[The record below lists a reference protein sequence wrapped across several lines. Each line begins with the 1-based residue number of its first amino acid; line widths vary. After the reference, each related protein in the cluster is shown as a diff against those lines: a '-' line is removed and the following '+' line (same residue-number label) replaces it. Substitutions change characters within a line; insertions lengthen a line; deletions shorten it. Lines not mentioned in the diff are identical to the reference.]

1 MASTSISRT
10 PSSTGNRQ
18 TWTFSAWVKRSQ
30 LSTDQKIFE
39 ASPDGSNTTDI
50 RLKTDDTLQV
60 YSEVGGVTKY
70 NLKTNRKLRD
80 TSAWYHVVIAVD
92 TTQGTSSNRVK
103 LYINGVQET
112 SLNTATY
119 PDQNFDTLVN
129 YASQINV
136 IGRRNPYSDFYFNG
150 LISYAALVD
159 GTQEL
164 PTIFGETDSVTGQWK
179 IKTDITPSVAWG
191 TNGFLILK
199 NGNSL
204 TDESTNTNNFTLG
217 SGTLTNTLDCPSNVF
232 ATLNSLLTGSYAS
245 LSNGNNTLTGTS
257 SANNAHRPATLQ
269 VGTSGKYYYEVKITA
284 NENGVGFEYPVD
296 GVVPNSEAIQQG
308 DGNGAAGFY
317 PKLFFACNGRIERSN
332 LGTGLADLTGL
343 TVIGSTGIKMFAI
356 DMDNGA
362 IYIGANGAWLNNGS
376 AIGVPS
382 SGSSKTGA
390 MWGFNPSDYPNIA
403 ICSSAY
409 DAAVSNY
416 NFGNGYFGT
425 SAVTSAGTAGST
437 PGVFEYDVPSGYEPL
452 TTKGLN
458 A

>member
-18 TWTFSAWVKRSQ
+18 TWTFSAWVKRSE
-30 LSTDQKIFE
+30 LSTNQKIFE

-70 NLKTNRKLRD
+70 NLKTNRVLRD
-80 TSAWYHVVIAVD
+80 TNGWMHIVVAVD

-204 TDESTNTNNFTLG
+204 TDESTNSNNFTLG
-217 SGTLTNTLDCPSNVF
+217 SGTLTNSLDCPSNVF
-232 ATLNSLLTGSYAS
+232 ATWNSLDQWFFWGAAESSNIT
-245 LSNGNNTLTGTS
+245 NGNTTVQSGNSQYAYIPTTLG
-257 SANNAHRPATLQ
+257 AN
-269 VGTSGKYYYEVKITA
+269 SKKYYWEIKPSARNGGTGDLLVGVTSTQSVSTVQTLGWHPNDVAYR
-284 NENGVGFEYPVD
+284 ENGNKKINNSDTSYGNSYTLND
-296 GVVPNSEAIQQG
+296 IIGVAMDLDNNKLYFSKNGVWQNSG
-308 DGNGAAGFY
+308 D
-317 PKLFFACNGRIERSN
+317 PTS
-332 LGTGLADLTGL
+332 
-343 TVIGSTGIKMFAI
+343 GSTGT
-356 DMDNGA
+356 GA
-362 IYIGANGAWLNNGS
+362 IPLTASASTGLGNYFASVAYVNGS
-376 AIGVPS
+376 YNA
-382 SGSSKTGA
+382 TFQA
-390 MWGFNPSDYPNIA
+390 
-403 ICSSAY
+403 
-409 DAAVSNY
+409 
-416 NFGNGYFGT
+416 NFGNGFFGT
-425 SAVTSAGTAGST
+425 SAVADNSTATAST
-437 PGVFEYDVPSGYEPL
+437 PGTFNYDVPAGYQPL

>member
-18 TWTFSAWVKRSQ
+18 TWTFSAWVKRSE
-30 LSTDQKIFE
+30 LSTNQKIFE

-70 NLKTNRKLRD
+70 NLKTNRVLRD
-80 TSAWYHVVIAVD
+80 TNGWMHIVVAVD

-164 PTIFGETDSVTGQWK
+164 PTIFGETDSVTGEWK

-232 ATLNSLLTGSYAS
+232 ATLNPLYNSGGTVTY
-245 LSNGNNTLTGTS
+245 SNGNNTFTEPDSQWKTTFS
-257 SANNAHRPATLQ
+257 TL
-269 VGTSGKYYYEVKITA
+269 GASSGKYYAEFKSNGNYTQIGVADYNVTKSGTA
-284 NENGVGFEYPVD
+284 DYNFASSTVISTQGYGYYNGNGDLYYRGSSTSYGDTYGNGDIIQVGLDCDNNRVFFGKNGVWQ
-296 GVVPNSEAIQQG
+296 NSA
-308 DGNGAAGFY
+308 DPTN
-317 PKLFFACNGRIERSN
+317 S
-332 LGTGLADLTGL
+332 GTGFAMTATNATYVFALAVT
-343 TVIGSTGIKMFAI
+343 S
-356 DMDNGA
+356 
-362 IYIGANGAWLNNGS
+362 
-376 AIGVPS
+376 
-382 SGSSKTGA
+382 
-390 MWGFNPSDYPNIA
+390 NP
-403 ICSSAY
+403 C
-409 DAAVSNY
+409 DA
-416 NFGNGYFGT
+416 NFGNGFFGT
-425 SAVTSAGTAGST
+425 SAVADNSTATAST
-437 PGVFEYDVPSGYEPL
+437 PGTFNYDVPAGYQPL

>member
-112 SLNTATY
+112 SFSTATY

-129 YASQINV
+129 FANQINV

-150 LISYAALVD
+150 LMSYVALVD

-164 PTIFGETDSVTGQWK
+164 PTIFGETDSVTGEWK
-179 IKTDITPSVAWG
+179 IKTDITPSSAWG

-232 ATLNSLLTGSYAS
+232 ATLNPLYNSGGTVTY
-245 LSNGNNTLTGTS
+245 SNGNNTFTEPDSQWKTTFS
-257 SANNAHRPATLQ
+257 TL
-269 VGTSGKYYYEVKITA
+269 GASSGKYYAEFKSNGNYTQIGVADYNVTKSGTA
-284 NENGVGFEYPVD
+284 DYNFASSTVISTQGYGYYNGNGDLYYRGSSTSYGDTYGNGDIIQVGLDCDNNRVFFGKNGVWQ
-296 GVVPNSEAIQQG
+296 NSA
-308 DGNGAAGFY
+308 DPTN
-317 PKLFFACNGRIERSN
+317 S
-332 LGTGLADLTGL
+332 GTGFAMTATNATYVFALAVT
-343 TVIGSTGIKMFAI
+343 S
-356 DMDNGA
+356 
-362 IYIGANGAWLNNGS
+362 
-376 AIGVPS
+376 
-382 SGSSKTGA
+382 
-390 MWGFNPSDYPNIA
+390 NP
-403 ICSSAY
+403 C
-409 DAAVSNY
+409 DA
-416 NFGNGYFGT
+416 NFGNGFFGT
-425 SAVTSAGTAGST
+425 SAVADNSTATAST
-437 PGVFEYDVPSGYEPL
+437 PGTFNYDVPTGYQPL

>member
-112 SLNTATY
+112 SFSTATY

-129 YASQINV
+129 FANQINV

-204 TDESTNTNNFTLG
+204 TDESTNSNNFTLG
-217 SGTLTNTLDCPSNVF
+217 SGTLTNSLDCPSNVF
-232 ATLNSLLTGSYAS
+232 ATFNSLYKSNETLSY
-245 LSNGNNTLTGTS
+245 GNTRSVLATS
-257 SANNAHRPATLQ
+257 DQFGGVSTIG
-269 VGTSGKYYYEVKITA
+269 VSSGKWYAEFK
-284 NENGVGFEYPVD
+284 
-296 GVVPNSEAIQQG
+296 
-308 DGNGAAGFY
+308 
-317 PKLFFACNGRIERSN
+317 
-332 LGTGLADLTGL
+332 
-343 TVIGSTGIKMFAI
+343 
-356 DMDNGA
+356 
-362 IYIGANGAWLNNGS
+362 
-376 AIGVPS
+376 
-382 SGSSKTGA
+382 
-390 MWGFNPSDYPNIA
+390 PNIA
-403 ICSSAY
+403 G
-409 DAAVSNY
+409 SNY
-416 NFGNGYFGT
+416 YGCGIIGDVNFSSNNNVGAGRDKSIGYRSGDGEKGVDNTFSSYGDTYTTNDIIGIALDLDSATNTITFYKNNVSQGTINITVPNPDGVWHFCACSMATGGSSDWSANFGNGYFGT
-425 SAVTSAGTAGST
+425 TAVASAGTNASGN
-437 PGVFEYDVPSGYEPL
+437 GIFEYDTPTGYTAL
-452 TTKGLN
+452 STKGLN
-458 A
+458 L

>member
-18 TWTFSAWVKRSQ
+18 TWTFSAWVKRSE
-30 LSTDQKIFE
+30 LSTNQKIFE

-70 NLKTNRKLRD
+70 NLKTNRFLRD
-80 TSAWYHVVIAVD
+80 TNGWMHIVVAVD

-164 PTIFGETDSVTGQWK
+164 PTIFGETDSVTGEWK

-217 SGTLTNTLDCPSNVF
+217 SGVLTKTEDCPDNVF
-232 ATLNSLLTGSYAS
+232 CTINPLNSYWAGGTFVY
-245 LSNGNNTLTGTS
+245 GNNVVTLPNKNGAWNTGT
-257 SANNAHRPATLQ
+257 L
-269 VGTSGKYYYEVKITA
+269 GMTSGKFYWEIRT
-284 NENGVGFEYPVD
+284 G
-296 GVVPNSEAIQQG
+296 G
-308 DGNGAAGFY
+308 DSNGAELQIG
-317 PKLFFACNGRIERSN
+317 I
-332 LGTGLADLTGL
+332 ADKSP
-343 TVIGSTGIKMFAI
+343 IG
-356 DMDNGA
+356 N
-362 IYIGANGAWLNNGS
+362 
-376 AIGVPS
+376 S
-382 SGSSKTGA
+382 SGSTAGTSFGYNSNGEYGIYAYNGAFIGNGVSNPYTSYGTAAAGASDYTVMIAVDLDNSKFYAGINGTWYASG
-390 MWGFNPSDYPNIA
+390 NPSTGTNGKTIQAVADTQDGCYYP
-403 ICSSAY
+403 
-409 DAAVSNY
+409 AVGTYQGYSGQVTC
-416 NFGNGYFGT
+416 NFGNGYFADN
-425 SAVTSAGTAGST
+425 AVADAGTNASGN
-437 PGVFEYDVPSGYEPL
+437 GIFEYDVPTGYTAL
-452 TTKGLN
+452 STKGLN
-458 A
+458 L

>member
-18 TWTFSAWVKRSQ
+18 TWTFSAWVKRSE
-30 LSTDQKIFE
+30 LSTNQKIFE

-70 NLKTNRKLRD
+70 NLKTNRVLRD
-80 TSAWYHVVIAVD
+80 TNGWMHIVVAVD

-150 LISYAALVD
+150 LMSYVALVD

-164 PTIFGETDSVTGQWK
+164 PTIFGETDSVTGEWK

-217 SGTLTNTLDCPSNVF
+217 GGTLTNTLDCPSNVF
-232 ATLNSLLTGSYAS
+232 ATLNPLYNSGGTVTY
-245 LSNGNNTLTGTS
+245 SNGNNTFTEPDSQWKTTFS
-257 SANNAHRPATLQ
+257 TL
-269 VGTSGKYYYEVKITA
+269 GASSGKYYAEFKSNGNYTQIGVADYNVTKSGTA
-284 NENGVGFEYPVD
+284 DYNFASSTVISTQGYGYYNGNGDLYYRGSSTSYGDTYGNGDIIQVGLDCDNNRVFFGKNGVWQ
-296 GVVPNSEAIQQG
+296 NSA
-308 DGNGAAGFY
+308 DPTN
-317 PKLFFACNGRIERSN
+317 S
-332 LGTGLADLTGL
+332 GTGFAMTATNATYVFALAVT
-343 TVIGSTGIKMFAI
+343 S
-356 DMDNGA
+356 
-362 IYIGANGAWLNNGS
+362 
-376 AIGVPS
+376 
-382 SGSSKTGA
+382 
-390 MWGFNPSDYPNIA
+390 NP
-403 ICSSAY
+403 C
-409 DAAVSNY
+409 DA
-416 NFGNGYFGT
+416 NFGNGFFGT
-425 SAVTSAGTAGST
+425 SAVADNSTATAST
-437 PGVFEYDVPSGYEPL
+437 PGTFNYDVPTGFQPL
-452 TTKGLN
+452 STKGLN

>member
-112 SLNTATY
+112 SFSTATY

-129 YASQINV
+129 FANQINV

-204 TDESTNTNNFTLG
+204 TDESTNSNNFTLG
-217 SGTLTNTLDCPSNVF
+217 SGTLTNSLDCPSNVF
-232 ATLNSLLTGSYAS
+232 ATWNSLDQWFFWGAAESSNIT
-245 LSNGNNTLTGTS
+245 NGNTTVQSGNSQYAYIPTTLG
-257 SANNAHRPATLQ
+257 AN
-269 VGTSGKYYYEVKITA
+269 SEKYYWEIKPSARNGGTGDLLVGVTSTQSVSTVQTLGWHPNDVAYR
-284 NENGVGFEYPVD
+284 ENGNKKINNSDTSYGNSYTLND
-296 GVVPNSEAIQQG
+296 IIGVAMDLDNNKLYFSKNGVWQNSG
-308 DGNGAAGFY
+308 D
-317 PKLFFACNGRIERSN
+317 PTS
-332 LGTGLADLTGL
+332 
-343 TVIGSTGIKMFAI
+343 GSTGT
-356 DMDNGA
+356 GA
-362 IYIGANGAWLNNGS
+362 IPLTASASTGLGNYFASVAYVNGS
-376 AIGVPS
+376 YNA
-382 SGSSKTGA
+382 TFQA
-390 MWGFNPSDYPNIA
+390 
-403 ICSSAY
+403 
-409 DAAVSNY
+409 
-416 NFGNGYFGT
+416 NFGNGFFGT
-425 SAVTSAGTAGST
+425 SAVADNSTATAST
-437 PGVFEYDVPSGYEPL
+437 PGTFNYDVPAGYQPL

>member
-18 TWTFSAWVKRSQ
+18 TWTFSAWVKRSE
-30 LSTDQKIFE
+30 LSTNQKIFE

-70 NLKTNRKLRD
+70 NLKTNRVLRD
-80 TSAWYHVVIAVD
+80 TNGWMHIVVAVD

-232 ATLNSLLTGSYAS
+232 ATLNPLYNSGGTVTY
-245 LSNGNNTLTGTS
+245 SNGNNTFTEPDSQWKTTFS
-257 SANNAHRPATLQ
+257 TL
-269 VGTSGKYYYEVKITA
+269 GASSGKYYAEFKSNGNYTQIGVADYNVTKSGTA
-284 NENGVGFEYPVD
+284 DYNFASSTVISTQGYGYYNGNGDLYYRGSSTSYGDTYGNGDIIQVGLDCDNNRVFFGKNGVWQ
-296 GVVPNSEAIQQG
+296 NSA
-308 DGNGAAGFY
+308 DPTN
-317 PKLFFACNGRIERSN
+317 S
-332 LGTGLADLTGL
+332 GTGFAMTATNATYVFALAVT
-343 TVIGSTGIKMFAI
+343 S
-356 DMDNGA
+356 
-362 IYIGANGAWLNNGS
+362 
-376 AIGVPS
+376 
-382 SGSSKTGA
+382 
-390 MWGFNPSDYPNIA
+390 NP
-403 ICSSAY
+403 C
-409 DAAVSNY
+409 DA
-416 NFGNGYFGT
+416 NFGNGFFGT
-425 SAVTSAGTAGST
+425 SAVADNSTATAST
-437 PGVFEYDVPSGYEPL
+437 PGTFNYDVPTGYQPL

>member
-112 SLNTATY
+112 SFSTATY

-129 YASQINV
+129 FANQINV

-204 TDESTNTNNFTLG
+204 TDESTNSNNFTLG
-217 SGTLTNTLDCPSNVF
+217 SGTLTNSLDCPSNVF
-232 ATLNSLLTGSYAS
+232 ATFNSLYKSNETLSY
-245 LSNGNNTLTGTS
+245 GNTRSVLATS
-257 SANNAHRPATLQ
+257 DQFGGVSTIG
-269 VGTSGKYYYEVKITA
+269 VSSGKWYAEFK
-284 NENGVGFEYPVD
+284 
-296 GVVPNSEAIQQG
+296 
-308 DGNGAAGFY
+308 
-317 PKLFFACNGRIERSN
+317 
-332 LGTGLADLTGL
+332 
-343 TVIGSTGIKMFAI
+343 
-356 DMDNGA
+356 
-362 IYIGANGAWLNNGS
+362 
-376 AIGVPS
+376 
-382 SGSSKTGA
+382 
-390 MWGFNPSDYPNIA
+390 PNIA
-403 ICSSAY
+403 G
-409 DAAVSNY
+409 SNY
-416 NFGNGYFGT
+416 YGCGIIGDVNFSSNNNVGAGRDKSIGYRSGDGEKGVDNTFSSYGDTYTTNDIIGIALDLDSATNTITFYKNNVSQGT
-425 SAVTSAGTAGST
+425 INITV
-437 PGVFEYDVPSGYEPL
+437 PNPDGVWHFC
-452 TTKGLN
+452 

>member
-112 SLNTATY
+112 SFSTATY

-129 YASQINV
+129 FANQINV

-204 TDESTNTNNFTLG
+204 TDESTNSNNFTLG
-217 SGTLTNTLDCPSNVF
+217 SGTLTNSLDCPSNVF
-232 ATLNSLLTGSYAS
+232 ATWNSLDQWFFWGAAESSNIT
-245 LSNGNNTLTGTS
+245 NGNTTVQSGNSQYAYIPTTLG
-257 SANNAHRPATLQ
+257 AN
-269 VGTSGKYYYEVKITA
+269 SKKYYWEIKPSARNGGTGDLLVGVTSTQSVSTVQTLGWHPNDVAYR
-284 NENGVGFEYPVD
+284 ENGNKKINNSDTSYGNSYTLND
-296 GVVPNSEAIQQG
+296 IIGVAMDLDNNKLYFSKNGVWQNSG
-308 DGNGAAGFY
+308 D
-317 PKLFFACNGRIERSN
+317 PTS
-332 LGTGLADLTGL
+332 
-343 TVIGSTGIKMFAI
+343 GSTGT
-356 DMDNGA
+356 GA
-362 IYIGANGAWLNNGS
+362 IPLTASASTGLGNYFASVAYVNGS
-376 AIGVPS
+376 YNA
-382 SGSSKTGA
+382 TFQA
-390 MWGFNPSDYPNIA
+390 
-403 ICSSAY
+403 
-409 DAAVSNY
+409 
-416 NFGNGYFGT
+416 NFGNGFFGT
-425 SAVTSAGTAGST
+425 SAVADNSTATAST
-437 PGVFEYDVPSGYEPL
+437 PGTFNYDVPAGYQPL

>member
-70 NLKTNRKLRD
+70 NLKTNRVLRD
-80 TSAWYHVVIAVD
+80 TNGWMHIVVAVD

-112 SLNTATY
+112 SFSTATY

-129 YASQINV
+129 FANQINV

-217 SGTLTNTLDCPSNVF
+217 AGTLTNTLDCPDNVF
-232 ATLNSLLTGSYAS
+232 ATLNPLENFYSNYTYAQ
-245 LSNGNNTLTGTS
+245 GNTAVASTS
-257 SANNAHRPATLQ
+257 SNRTYVTSTLAMP
-269 VGTSGKYYYEVKITA
+269 SGKYYWECKLDATIGDSGGASTSVYVGITGQTPISPSQFPSDGTCF
-284 NENGVGFEYPVD
+284 NCVMNTNGQVY
-296 GVVPNSEAIQQG
+296 S
-308 DGNGAAGFY
+308 NG
-317 PKLFFACNGRIERSN
+317 S
-332 LGTGLADLTGL
+332 T
-343 TVIGSTGIKMFAI
+343 IGSAM
-356 DMDNGA
+356 
-362 IYIGANGAWLNNGS
+362 
-376 AIGVPS
+376 
-382 SGSSKTGA
+382 GSSWATSTFV
-390 MWGFNPSDYPNIA
+390 MM
-403 ICSSAY
+403 AY
-409 DAAVSNY
+409 DADNNKMYFGKDGVWLNSGDPTSGATGTGAFTPTTAASATPIGVYMPMWGVDFNASY
-416 NFGNGYFGT
+416 GTSFNFGNGYFGT

-437 PGVFEYDVPSGYEPL
+437 PGTFEYDVPSGYQPL
-452 TTKGLN
+452 STKGLN